1 MFALWKKNREL
12 DRVTR
17 LHSKAIKKAIK
28 EKKSSEEIEA
38 LRSEMFADIDP
49 IDEEIKALVSGK
61 LIRKA
66 ESLFL
71 PIPSLSESGI
81 WRHGEFVGHWYL
93 SSSGITKVR
102 GLIREETAAR
112 RKAFLEW
119 ASPLTGIIAATTGL
133 LAVIFAMT

>member
-1 MFALWKKNREL
+1 MFELWRKNREL
-12 DRVTR
+12 DRVTK
-17 LHSKAIKKAIK
+17 LHDKVIRKAVK

-38 LRSEMFADIDP
+38 LISGRMAETDYIG
-49 IDEEIKALVSGK
+49 EEIKALVSSK

-71 PIPSLSESGI
+71 PVPDFRESGMWEEGDLI
-81 WRHGEFVGHWYL
+81 RRWYL
-93 SSSGITKVR
+93 TPSGITKVR

-119 ASPLTGIIAATTGL
+119 ASPLTGVIAATTGL